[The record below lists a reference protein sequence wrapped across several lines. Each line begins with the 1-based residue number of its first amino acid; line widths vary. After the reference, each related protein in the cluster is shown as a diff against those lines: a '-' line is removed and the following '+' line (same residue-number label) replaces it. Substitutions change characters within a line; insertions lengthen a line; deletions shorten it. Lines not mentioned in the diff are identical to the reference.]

1 MLYYARSENTE
12 KKVSLQMYDV
22 ENVVYTDKK
31 WLHFIL
37 SQIVQNAIKYFDKA
51 ENCLT
56 IYSRKKRNK
65 VVLVVKDNGCG
76 IKQSEIGGVFE
87 KKKSK
92 NGDFYH
98 IWE

>member
-1 MLYYARSENTE
+1 
-12 KKVSLQMYDV
+12 MYDV

-87 KKKSK
+87 KKIKK
-92 NGDFYH
+92 WGFLPYMG
-98 IWE
+98 IVVKKYML